1 MIKLSW
7 VRGGG
12 VSHYLGPNVEN
23 QKELQVG
30 AVATSVHP

>member
-7 VRGGG
+7 VRGR